1 VRASNVRAKEE
12 GEDQLHPRE
21 RKTTR
26 RRFLL
31 GSGALA
37 ALAGVDGSLLRA
49 PNAIGA
55 SSGSPLGPGGIPL
68 ARRNNPVTLPIY
80 SDNEP
85 IDSGKSP
92 EKGPLEVFNWSAYIN
107 PQVVK
112 DFGKRYGVAVNVTT
126 FENEEEALTKLTSSS
141 VKFDVWFA
149 TVEYLGKAVAGKL
162 IQPLNH
168 AYLPNLGANIWP
180 SLASPFY
187 DVGSRYSVPYVVYTT
202 GISWRRDKVKGPQ
215 TYANPYDIFWRTRAS
230 GKVAVIDDLREA
242 LGMALLRRHVQNVN
256 TEESKLVD
264 RAGNDLS
271 QLTKSVRVKVNQTDY
286 QDIPSGAT
294 WIAQAYSGDMAVSA
308 SYMPKGVPVSVVGF
322 WRPDKGGM
330 IGSDMITILRH
341 TKRPVLAHRFLNYLL
356 DRKHAVE
363 NFGWLGY
370 VPPQNTL
377 NPNKLISAGYVPP
390 NLRSTIVG
398 EQEFEHDHTLLPL
411 TIPGETLWQDA
422 WSKFKAGA

>member
-1 VRASNVRAKEE
+1 M
-12 GEDQLHPRE
+12 HPRE
-21 RKTTR
+21 RRTTR

-31 GSGALA
+31 GSGAALA
-37 ALAGVDGSLLRA
+37 AVAGLDGSLRA
-49 PNAIGA
+49 GQAAGA
-55 SSGSPLGPGGIPL
+55 TDGPPLGPGGIPL
-68 ARRNNPVTLPIY
+68 ARRSSPVTLPIY

-85 IDSGKSP
+85 VHSGKSL
-92 EKGPLEVFNWSAYIN
+92 EKGPLEVYNWSAYIN

-112 DFGKRYGVAVNVTT
+112 DFSRRYGVAVNVST
-126 FENEEEALTKLTSSS
+126 FENEEEALTKLTSSA

-168 AYLPNLGANIWP
+168 AYLPNLRANVWP

-202 GISWRRDKVKGPQ
+202 GISWRRDKVKSPQ
-215 TYANPYDIFWRTRAS
+215 TYENPYDIFWRARAS
-230 GKVAVIDDLREA
+230 GKVAVIDDVREA
-242 LGMALLRRHVQNVN
+242 LGMALLRRGVQNVN
-256 TEESKLVD
+256 TEDPKLVK
-264 RAGNDLS
+264 RAGDDLS
-271 QLTKSVRVKVNQTDY
+271 QLTKRIRVKVNQTDY

-294 WIAQAYSGDMAVSA
+294 WIAQAYSGDMATSA

-330 IGSDMITILRH
+330 IGNDMITVLRH
-341 TKRPVLAHRFLNYLL
+341 SKRPVLAHAFLNYLL
-356 DRKHAVE
+356 DRKHALE

-370 VPPQNTL
+370 VPPQRTL
-377 NPNKLISAGYVPP
+377 NPDRLIAQGYVPP
-390 NLRSTIVG
+390 NLRSTIVR
-398 EQEFEHDHTLLPL
+398 EEEFEHDHTLLPL
-411 TIPGETLWQDA
+411 TVAGETLWQDA